1 MFQNFFERMFIVIL
15 HIIKWLFI
23 LVLCCAGIIIGA
35 VILAIMGIEVTNVEL
50 IVNIASV
57 PIMLF
62 GVLFDNNI
70 VQVIIHIFVIIIL
83 ILLIFLIKKNE
94 KITRG

>member
-23 LVLCCAGIIIGA
+23 LVLCCASIIIGA
-35 VILAIMGIEVTNVEL
+35 VILAIMGIEVPNVEL
-50 IVNIASV
+50 IVNVASV

-62 GVLFDNNI
+62 GVLFDNKI
-70 VQVIIHIFVIIIL
+70 VQVIIHIFIIIIL
-83 ILLIFLIKKNE
+83 VLLAFLIKKNE
-94 KITRG
+94 KIT